1 MAPDWRFYQEQ
12 EERRLR
18 IVRGLEVASQARIQR
33 EKDAYRLR
41 RSAESTKT
49 LPTYPAVSWGALGLG
64 GLIVFGLELIALFIV
79 ASILS
84 WGIISLTSRPK
95 SHRSVPPKVAPRH
108 KGHHHPGKEIKPPFD
123 R

>member
-1 MAPDWRFYQEQ
+1 MAPDWRFFQEQ

-18 IVRGLEVASQARIQR
+18 IVRGLEEASQARAQR

-41 RSAESTKT
+41 RSAAFTRA
-49 LPTYPAVSWGALGLG
+49 LPTYPAVKWGALGLG
-64 GLIVFGLELIALFIV
+64 GLVAFGLGTIVVFIV
-79 ASILS
+79 ALILS

-95 SHRSVPPKVAPRH
+95 SFRSVPPKVAPRH
-108 KGHHHPGKEIKPPFD
+108 KGHHPPGRAIKPSSD